1 MMNYIYDI
9 LINFNYNLYDFY
21 DWNKEDNIINIKS
34 MLIFKVNSDTLNKM
48 SSNIIEVEEG
58 FLNKIANKT
67 EYFSRKTIG
76 KIKYACLFSDGIDV
90 IALKFNNNGENI
102 GSSKL
107 IIEEELEILEIV
119 DLIKIINLDFRI
131 IKKREAI
138 SFKTRKEIKDKN
150 EIVKEINDIDDLEKL
165 KYLYFECFNQ
175 EEDKR
180 EIIIEKLL
188 EEVNLDNNLT
198 KIKEILKLVSIKT
211 TY

>member
-90 IALKFNNNGENI
+90 IALKFNNNGESI

-119 DLIKIINLDFRI
+119 DLIKIINFDFRI